1 MPQCLIETRRQAN
14 RFDDLASV
22 GVGGVSFRS
31 QAARRD
37 QVASDLKRRLPCL
50 IAYRTRGIV
59 VLSTAVTSVV
69 ATVGISIMAVPDCV
83 IRCGTRRGL
92 NPVTSPGA
100 CRVRALSVGGQADAA
115 IPPQSRGKPFGS
127 GYLA

>member
-1 MPQCLIETRRQAN
+1 MIWSALVLGAFHFGAKRATRSGA
-14 RFDDLASV
+14 
-22 GVGGVSFRS
+22 
-31 QAARRD
+31 
-37 QVASDLKRRLPCL
+37 CL
-50 IAYRTRGIV
+50 IAYRTRGTV

-115 IPPQSRGKPFGS
+115 VPPQSRGKPFGS
-127 GYLA
+127 GDLA

>member
-1 MPQCLIETRRQAN
+1 MPQCLIEIGRQAN

-37 QVASDLKRRLPCL
+37 QAASDLKRPLPCL

-83 IRCGTRRGL
+83 SRCGTRRGL
-92 NPVTSPGA
+92 NHGHVARGVSGGKPTL
-100 CRVRALSVGGQADAA
+100 RYRRNRAASLSVA
-115 IPPQSRGKPFGS
+115 
-127 GYLA
+127 